1 MIHLNKGKPFPL
13 GSSLTSQ
20 GINFSLVA
28 TNAEYV
34 EILLF
39 EKEDSISPKSIF
51 KLDQTHNKGP
61 YWHAEIKNLDEGC
74 IYAFRV
80 KQKNNE
86 INNNYEKKVLLD
98 PCSRGITGWG
108 SYKRENALKKQENTN
123 SCLKSVVCDRKLFN
137 FKDYPRPK
145 HSWEETIIYEL
156 HIKAFTESTDEDES
170 CFKKFLKKIPYLK
183 ELGITTIELLPI
195 FCFDPTDAP
204 NGLKNFWGYSP
215 INWFTPHFE
224 YLSNESA
231 EKNREEF
238 RRFVE
243 ECHKADIEV
252 ILDVVYNHTC
262 EGDSKGP
269 AISWKGIDE
278 NLYYFI
284 GKDKNYQD
292 VSGCGNTI
300 AANRGLVR
308 KLIIES
314 LKCWASE
321 LGVDGFRFDLGIAL
335 SRGENLSPLDNPP
348 IFEDI
353 ECEPELIDIKFISE
367 PWDCGGLYKLGDFPS
382 KNTFTWNGHF
392 RDDLRRFWKGDKDT
406 AWNMSDKIKGSPS
419 IYKEDNIFP
428 KSINFITSHDGF
440 TLKDLVTF
448 NRKHNFANREQ
459 NRDGDNHNNSW
470 NHGTEGPTTNL
481 LINDL
486 RKRQQKNLVLSLL
499 ISKGVPMILMGDE
512 IGRSQGGNNNSW
524 CQNNLLGWMN
534 WEHGQQDL
542 ELLEYFKYVIK
553 IRKKLINI
561 FNPSFFPNNQT
572 NENIPTYHW
581 HGTKLDS
588 PDWSSWSHTVA
599 FSINKDNN
607 NPLVWIGLNAYS
619 KSIDFPLPKCKYN
632 WLKVIDTS
640 MSEIFEPLT
649 INEKFVSIKSRSSLL
664 IISEEVFGAKN
675 NLFKSGRR
683 ESNPHLQLGRLR
695 FYH

>member
-108 SYKRENALKKQENTN
+108 SYKRENALKTQENTN

-156 HIKAFTESTDEDES
+156 HIKAFTESTDKDES

-204 NGLKNFWGYSP
+204 NGLENFWGYSP

-252 ILDVVYNHTC
+252 ILDVVYNHTS

-321 LGVDGFRFDLGIAL
+321 FGVDGFRFDLGIAL

-486 RKRQQKNLVLSLL
+486 RKRQQKNLLLSLL

-599 FSINKDNN
+599 FSINKGNT

-649 INEKFVSIKSRSSLL
+649 INEKSVSIKSRSSLL

-675 NLFKSGRR
+675 NLF
-683 ESNPHLQLGRLR
+683 
-695 FYH
+695 

>member
-1 MIHLNKGKPFPL
+1 MTDINKGNPFPL
-13 GSSLTSQ
+13 GSSLTLQ
-20 GINFSLVA
+20 GVNFSLIA

-39 EKEDSISPKSIF
+39 EKEDSISPKAVL
-51 KLDQTHNKGP
+51 KLDQNHNTGP
-61 YWHAEIKNLDEGC
+61 YWHAEIKNLNEGS
-74 IYAFRV
+74 IYAFRI
-80 KQKNNE
+80 KQKNNG

-108 SYKRENALKKQENTN
+108 SYKRENALKTNENTN
-123 SCLKSVVCDRKLFN
+123 SCLKSVVCNRKLFN

-156 HIKAFTESTDEDES
+156 HIKAFTEPTDKDES
-170 CFKKFLKKIPYLK
+170 CFKEFLKKIPYLK
-183 ELGITTIELLPI
+183 ELGVTTIELLPI
-195 FCFDPTDAP
+195 FCFDPNDAP
-204 NGLKNFWGYSP
+204 NGLENFWGYSP

-224 YLSNESA
+224 YFSNVSA

-238 RRFVE
+238 RRLVE

-252 ILDVVYNHTC
+252 ILDVVYNHTS
-262 EGDSKGP
+262 EGDSQGP
-269 AISWKGIDE
+269 TISWKGIDE

-353 ECEPELIDIKFISE
+353 ECEPELIDIKLISE

-448 NRKHNFANREQ
+448 NRKNNFANKEQ

-470 NHGTEGPTTNL
+470 NHGIEGPTTNF

-486 RKRQQKNLVLSLL
+486 RKRQQKNLILSLL
-499 ISKGVPMILMGDE
+499 ISKGVPMLLMGDE
-512 IGRSQGGNNNSW
+512 IGRSQGGNNNTW
-524 CQNNLLGWMN
+524 CQNNILGWMN
-534 WEHGQQDL
+534 WDHSQQDL

-561 FNPSFFPNNQT
+561 FNPSFLPNNQ
-572 NENIPTYHW
+572 NHENIPRYHW

-599 FSINKDNN
+599 FSINKGKT

-640 MSEIFEPLT
+640 MSKIFEPLT
-649 INEKFVSIKSRSSLL
+649 VNEKSVSIKSRSSLL

-675 NLFKSGRR
+675 NIF
-683 ESNPHLQLGRLR
+683 
-695 FYH
+695 

>member
-20 GINFSLVA
+20 GVNFSLIA

-108 SYKRENALKKQENTN
+108 SYKRENALKTQENTN

-156 HIKAFTESTDEDES
+156 HIKAFTESTDKDES

-204 NGLKNFWGYSP
+204 NGLENFWGYSP

-238 RRFVE
+238 RKLVE

-252 ILDVVYNHTC
+252 ILDVVYNHTS
-262 EGDSKGP
+262 EGDYKGP
-269 AISWKGIDE
+269 AICWKGIDE

-406 AWNMSDKIKGSPS
+406 AWNMSDKIKGTPS

-486 RKRQQKNLVLSLL
+486 RKRQQKNLILSLL

-599 FSINKDNN
+599 FSINKGNT

-649 INEKFVSIKSRSSLL
+649 INEKSVSIKSRSSLL

-675 NLFKSGRR
+675 NLF
-683 ESNPHLQLGRLR
+683 
-695 FYH
+695 

>member
-13 GSSLTSQ
+13 GSSLTSR

-39 EKEDSISPKSIF
+39 EKEDSITPKSIF

-61 YWHAEIKNLDEGC
+61 YWHAEIKNLKEGC

-98 PCSRGITGWG
+98 PCSRGITGWE

-156 HIKAFTESTDEDES
+156 HIKAFTESTDKDES

-231 EKNREEF
+231 EQNREEF

-382 KNTFTWNGHF
+382 KNTFTWNGQF

-406 AWNMSDKIKGSPS
+406 AWNMSDKIKGTPS

-470 NHGTEGPTTNL
+470 NHGTEGPTTNI

-486 RKRQQKNLVLSLL
+486 RKRQQKNLILSLL

-534 WEHGQQDL
+534 WEHDQQDL
-542 ELLEYFKYVIK
+542 ELLEYFKYLIK

-561 FNPSFFPNNQT
+561 FNPTFFPNNQT
-572 NENIPTYHW
+572 KENIPTYHW

-599 FSINKDNN
+599 FSINKGNT
-607 NPLVWIGLNAYS
+607 NPLLWIGLNAYS

-640 MSEIFEPLT
+640 MSKIFEPST
-649 INEKFVSIKSRSSLL
+649 INEKSVSIKSRSSLL

-675 NLFKSGRR
+675 NLF
-683 ESNPHLQLGRLR
+683 
-695 FYH
+695 

>member
-1 MIHLNKGKPFPL
+1 MTRINKGKPYPL
-13 GSSLTSQ
+13 GSSITST
-20 GINFSLVA
+20 GVNFSLIA

-39 EKEDSISPKSIF
+39 EKEDSISPKTIY
-51 KLDQTHNKGP
+51 KLDQIHNTGP
-61 YWHAEIKNLDEGC
+61 YWHAEIKNLNEGC
-74 IYAFRV
+74 IYAFRI
-80 KQKNNE
+80 KQKNNG
-86 INNNYEKKVLLD
+86 INNNFEKKVLLD

-108 SYKRENALKKQENTN
+108 NYKRENALKTQENTAT
-123 SCLKSVVCDRKLFN
+123 CLKSVVCERKKFN

-145 HSWEETIIYEL
+145 HPWKETIIYEL
-156 HIKAFTESTDEDES
+156 HIKAFTESTEGDES
-170 CFKKFLKKIPYLK
+170 CCKKFLKKIPYLK
-183 ELGITTIELLPI
+183 ELGITTIELLPM

-204 NGLKNFWGYSP
+204 NGLENFWGYSP

-238 RRFVE
+238 RNLVE

-252 ILDVVYNHTC
+252 ILDVVYNHTS
-262 EGDSKGP
+262 EGDYKGP

-314 LKCWASE
+314 LKCWATE

-335 SRGENLSPLDNPP
+335 TRGENLTPLDNPP
-348 IFEDI
+348 IFDDI
-353 ECEPELIDIKFISE
+353 ECEPELIDIKLISE
-367 PWDCGGLYKLGDFPS
+367 PWDCGGLYKLGNFPS

-392 RDDLRRFWKGDKDT
+392 RDDMRRFWKGDKDT

-419 IYKEDNIFP
+419 IYKKDNNFP

-440 TLKDLVTF
+440 TLKDLVSF
-448 NRKHNFANREQ
+448 NCKHNFANKEH

-470 NHGTEGPTTNL
+470 NHGIEGPNTNL

-486 RKRQQKNLVLSLL
+486 RKRQQKNLLLSLL
-499 ISKGVPMILMGDE
+499 ISRGVPMLLMGDE

-524 CQNNLLGWMN
+524 CQNNFLGWMN
-534 WEHGQQDL
+534 WDHSKQDL
-542 ELLEYFKYVIK
+542 ELLNYLKYVIK

-561 FNPSFFPNNQT
+561 FNPSLLT
-572 NENIPTYHW
+572 NIQNHDNHFRYHW
-581 HGTKLDS
+581 HGIKLDS
-588 PDWSSWSHTVA
+588 PDWSSWSHTIA
-599 FSINKDNN
+599 FSINKGETD
-607 NPLVWIGLNAYS
+607 PMVWIGLNAYS
-619 KSIDFPLPKCKYN
+619 KSIDFSLPKCKYN

-640 MSEIFEPLT
+640 ISDIFEPITL
-649 INEKFVSIKSRSSLL
+649 NEQSIQIKSRSSIL
-664 IISEEVFGAKN
+664 IISKEVFDGVN
-675 NLFKSGRR
+675 DLM
-683 ESNPHLQLGRLR
+683 
-695 FYH
+695 

>member
-1 MIHLNKGKPFPL
+1 M
-13 GSSLTSQ
+13 
-20 GINFSLVA
+20 
-28 TNAEYV
+28 
-34 EILLF
+34 
-39 EKEDSISPKSIF
+39 
-51 KLDQTHNKGP
+51 
-61 YWHAEIKNLDEGC
+61 
-74 IYAFRV
+74 
-80 KQKNNE
+80 
-86 INNNYEKKVLLD
+86 
-98 PCSRGITGWG
+98 
-108 SYKRENALKKQENTN
+108 QENTN
-123 SCLKSVVCDRKLFN
+123 SCLKSVVCNRKLFN

-156 HIKAFTESTDEDES
+156 HIKSFTESTDKTES
-170 CFKKFLKKIPYLK
+170 CFKKFIKKIPYLK
-183 ELGITTIELLPI
+183 ELGITSIELLPI

-204 NGLKNFWGYSP
+204 NGLENFWGYSP

-231 EKNREEF
+231 EENREEF

-252 ILDVVYNHTC
+252 ILDVVYNHTS

-278 NLYYFI
+278 NLYYYI
-284 GKDKNYQD
+284 GKDKNFQD

-321 LGVDGFRFDLGIAL
+321 FGVDGFRFDLGIAL

-406 AWNMSDKIKGSPS
+406 AWNMSDKIKGTPS

-470 NHGTEGPTTNL
+470 NHGAEGPTTNL

-486 RKRQQKNLVLSLL
+486 RKRQQKNLILSLL

-534 WEHGQQDL
+534 WDRSQQDL
-542 ELLEYFKYVIK
+542 ELLNYYKYVIK

-572 NENIPTYHW
+572 NENIPRYHYHW
-581 HGTKLDS
+581 HGTKLDR
-588 PDWSSWSHTVA
+588 PDWSSWSLTVA
-599 FSINKDNN
+599 FSINKGNT

-640 MSEIFEPLT
+640 MSRIFEPLT

-664 IISEEVFGAKN
+664 IVSEEVFGAKN
-675 NLFKSGRR
+675 NLF
-683 ESNPHLQLGRLR
+683 
-695 FYH
+695 

>member
-156 HIKAFTESTDEDES
+156 HIKSFTESTDKNES
-170 CFKKFLKKIPYLK
+170 CCKKFLKKIPYLK

-204 NGLKNFWGYSP
+204 NGLENFWGYSP

-406 AWNMSDKIKGSPS
+406 AWNMSDKIKGTPS

-486 RKRQQKNLVLSLL
+486 RKRQQKNLILSLL

-649 INEKFVSIKSRSSLL
+649 INKKSVSIKSRSSLL

-675 NLFKSGRR
+675 NLF
-683 ESNPHLQLGRLR
+683 
-695 FYH
+695 

>member
-1 MIHLNKGKPFPL
+1 MTHIYKGKPFPL

-20 GINFSLVA
+20 GVNFSLVA

-39 EKEDSISPKSIF
+39 EKEDSISPKSIL
-51 KLDQTHNKGP
+51 KLDHNHNTGP
-61 YWHAEIKNLDEGC
+61 YWHAEVKNLNEGC

-80 KQKNNE
+80 KQKNNA

-98 PCSRGITGWG
+98 PCSRGITGWI
-108 SYKRENALKKQENTN
+108 SYKRENALKTQENAN

-137 FKDYPRPK
+137 FKDFPRPK

-156 HIKAFTESTDEDES
+156 HIKSFTDSTDKNES
-170 CFKKFLKKIPYLK
+170 CFKKFIKKIPYLK
-183 ELGITTIELLPI
+183 ELGITSIELLPI

-204 NGLKNFWGYSP
+204 NGLENFWGYSP

-238 RRFVE
+238 RKLVE

-252 ILDVVYNHTC
+252 IVDVVYNHTS

-269 AISWKGIDE
+269 TISWKGIDE

-321 LGVDGFRFDLGIAL
+321 FGVDGFRFDLGIAL

-353 ECEPELIDIKFISE
+353 ECEPELVDIKFISE

-406 AWNMSDKIKGSPS
+406 AWNMSDKIKGTPS
-419 IYKEDNIFP
+419 IYKEDTIFP

-486 RKRQQKNLVLSLL
+486 RKRQQKNLILSLL

-561 FNPSFFPNNQT
+561 FNPSFSPNNQT

-599 FSINKDNN
+599 FSINKGNN
-607 NPLVWIGLNAYS
+607 NPLIWVGLNAYS

-640 MSEIFEPLT
+640 ISEIFEPLT
-649 INEKFVSIKSRSSLL
+649 TNEKSVSIKSRSSLL

-675 NLFKSGRR
+675 NLF
-683 ESNPHLQLGRLR
+683 
-695 FYH
+695 

>member
-1 MIHLNKGKPFPL
+1 VTHINKGKPFPL

-20 GINFSLVA
+20 GVNFSLVA

-39 EKEDSISPKSIF
+39 EKEDSISPKSIL
-51 KLDQTHNKGP
+51 KLDKNHNTGP
-61 YWHAEIKNLDEGC
+61 YWHAEVKNLNIGC

-80 KQKNNE
+80 RQKNNA

-108 SYKRENALKKQENTN
+108 SYKRENALEARENSN

-156 HIKAFTESTDEDES
+156 HIKSFTESTDKNES

-183 ELGITTIELLPI
+183 ELGITSIELLPI

-204 NGLKNFWGYSP
+204 NGLDNFWGYSP

-224 YLSNESA
+224 YLSNESP

-238 RRFVE
+238 RKLVE

-252 ILDVVYNHTC
+252 ILDVVYNHTS
-262 EGDSKGP
+262 EGDYKGP

-321 LGVDGFRFDLGIAL
+321 FGVDGFRFDLGIAL

-353 ECEPELIDIKFISE
+353 ECEPELVDIKFISE

-392 RDDLRRFWKGDKDT
+392 RDDLRKFWKGDKDT

-419 IYKEDNIFP
+419 IYKEDTIFP

-486 RKRQQKNLVLSLL
+486 RKRQQKNLILSLL

-534 WEHGQQDL
+534 WENGQQDL
-542 ELLEYFKYVIK
+542 ELLEYFKYVMK

-561 FNPSFFPNNQT
+561 FNPSFLPNNQT

-581 HGTKLDS
+581 HGTKLDR

-599 FSINKDNN
+599 FSINKGNTD
-607 NPLVWIGLNAYS
+607 PLVWIGLNAYS

-640 MSEIFEPLT
+640 MSEISAPST

-664 IISEEVFGAKN
+664 IISEVFGGEN
-675 NLFKSGRR
+675 NLF
-683 ESNPHLQLGRLR
+683 
-695 FYH
+695 

>member
-1 MIHLNKGKPFPL
+1 VNNINKGNPFPL
-13 GSSLTSQ
+13 GSSQTAQ
-20 GINFSLVA
+20 GVNFSLIA

-39 EKEDSISPKSIF
+39 EQEDSAFPKSII
-51 KLDQTHNKGP
+51 KLDRNHNTGP
-61 YWHAEIKNLDEGC
+61 YWHAEIKNLNEGC

-80 KQKNNE
+80 KQKNNAV
-86 INNNYEKKVLLD
+86 NNNYEKKVLLD

-108 SYKRENALKKQENTN
+108 SYKRENALKTTENTN

-156 HIKAFTESTDEDES
+156 HIKAFTESTDKDES
-170 CFKKFLKKIPYLK
+170 CFKKFLKKISHLK
-183 ELGITTIELLPI
+183 ELGITTVELLPI

-224 YLSNESA
+224 YFSNKSA
-231 EKNREEF
+231 KNNREEF

-252 ILDVVYNHTC
+252 ILDVVYNHTS
-262 EGDSKGP
+262 EGDSHGP

-314 LKCWASE
+314 LKCWSSE
-321 LGVDGFRFDLGIAL
+321 FGVDGFRFDLGIAL
-335 SRGENLSPLDNPP
+335 SRGENLLPLDNPP

-353 ECEPELIDIKFISE
+353 ECEPELIDIKLISE
-367 PWDCGGLYKLGDFPS
+367 PWDCGGLYKLGNFPS

-406 AWNMSDKIKGSPS
+406 AWNLSDKIKGSPS
-419 IYKEDNIFP
+419 IYKEENIFP

-470 NHGTEGPTTNL
+470 NHGIEGPTTKL

-486 RKRQQKNLVLSLL
+486 RKRQQKNLILSLFV
-499 ISKGVPMILMGDE
+499 SKGVPMILMGDE

-524 CQNNLLGWMN
+524 CQDNLLSGMN
-534 WEHGQQDL
+534 WDPAKQDL

-561 FNPSFFPNNQT
+561 FNPSFLPNNP
-572 NENIPTYHW
+572 NYENMPRYHW

-599 FSINKDNN
+599 FSINKGKT

-619 KSIDFPLPKCKYN
+619 KDIDFPLPKCEYN

-640 MSEIFEPLT
+640 MSEIFEPLA
-649 INEKFVSIKSRSSLL
+649 IDEKSVSIKSRSSLL
-664 IISEEVFGAKN
+664 IISEEVFGTKN
-675 NLFKSGRR
+675 NLF
-683 ESNPHLQLGRLR
+683 
-695 FYH
+695 

>member
-1 MIHLNKGKPFPL
+1 MTHINKGKPFPL

-20 GINFSLVA
+20 GVNFSLIA

-39 EKEDSISPKSIF
+39 EKEDSISPKTIL
-51 KLDQTHNKGP
+51 KLDKDHNTGP
-61 YWHAEIKNLDEGC
+61 YWHIEIKNINEGC
-74 IYAFRV
+74 IYAFRI
-80 KQKNNE
+80 KQKNND

-108 SYKRENALKKQENTN
+108 SYKRENALKTQENTH

-156 HIKAFTESTDEDES
+156 HIKSFTESTDKNES

-204 NGLKNFWGYSP
+204 NGLENFWGYSP
-215 INWFTPHFE
+215 INWFTPHFG

-238 RRFVE
+238 IRLVE
-243 ECHKADIEV
+243 ECHNADIEV
-252 ILDVVYNHTC
+252 ILDVVYNHTS
-262 EGDSKGP
+262 EGDSQGP

-284 GKDKNYQD
+284 GKDKNYMD

-321 LGVDGFRFDLGIAL
+321 FGVDGFRFDLGIAL
-335 SRGENLSPLDNPP
+335 SRGENLSPLENPP

-353 ECEPELIDIKFISE
+353 ECEPELIDIKLISE

-382 KNTFTWNGHF
+382 KNIFTWNGHF

-406 AWNMSDKIKGSPS
+406 AWNMSDKIKGTPS
-419 IYKEDNIFP
+419 IYKKDNIFP

-448 NRKHNFANREQ
+448 NGKHNFANREQ

-486 RKRQQKNLVLSLL
+486 RKRQQKNLILSLL

-534 WEHGQQDL
+534 WENGQQDL
-542 ELLEYFKYVIK
+542 ELLDFFKYVIK

-599 FSINKDNN
+599 FSINKGNT
-607 NPLVWIGLNAYS
+607 NPLIWVGLNAYS
-619 KSIDFPLPKCKYN
+619 KSIDFPLPRCKNN

-640 MSEIFEPLT
+640 MTKVFEPLT
-649 INEKFVSIKSRSSLL
+649 INKKSVSIKSRSSLL
-664 IISEEVFGAKN
+664 IISEEVFGAQN
-675 NLFKSGRR
+675 NIF
-683 ESNPHLQLGRLR
+683 
-695 FYH
+695 

>member
-1 MIHLNKGKPFPL
+1 VTHINKGKPFPL

-20 GINFSLVA
+20 GVNFSLVA

-86 INNNYEKKVLLD
+86 INNNFEKKVLLD

-108 SYKRENALKKQENTN
+108 SYKRENALKTQENTN

-156 HIKAFTESTDEDES
+156 HIKSFTESIDKNES

-183 ELGITTIELLPI
+183 DLGITTIELLPI

-204 NGLKNFWGYSP
+204 NGLENFWGYSP

-238 RRFVE
+238 RKLVE

-252 ILDVVYNHTC
+252 ILDVVYNHTS
-262 EGDSKGP
+262 EGDSQGP

-321 LGVDGFRFDLGIAL
+321 FGVDGFRFDLGIAL
-335 SRGENLSPLDNPP
+335 SRGENLSPLENPP

-353 ECEPELIDIKFISE
+353 ECEPELIDIKLISE
-367 PWDCGGLYKLGDFPS
+367 PWDCGGLYKLGNFPS

-406 AWNMSDKIKGSPS
+406 AWNMSDKIKGTPS

-481 LINDL
+481 FINDL
-486 RKRQQKNLVLSLL
+486 RKRQQKNLILSLL

-524 CQNNLLGWMN
+524 CQNNLLGCMN

-542 ELLEYFKYVIK
+542 ELLEFFKYVIK

-572 NENIPTYHW
+572 NKNIPTYHW

-599 FSINKDNN
+599 FSINQDNT

-675 NLFKSGRR
+675 NIF
-683 ESNPHLQLGRLR
+683 
-695 FYH
+695 

>member
-51 KLDQTHNKGP
+51 KLDQTHKKGP

-108 SYKRENALKKQENTN
+108 SYKRENALKNQENTN

-156 HIKAFTESTDEDES
+156 HIKAFTESTDKDES

-321 LGVDGFRFDLGIAL
+321 FGVDGFRFDLGIAL

-353 ECEPELIDIKFISE
+353 ECEPELVDIKFISE

-419 IYKEDNIFP
+419 IYKEDTIFP

-486 RKRQQKNLVLSLL
+486 RKRQQKNLILSLL

-599 FSINKDNN
+599 FSINKDNTS
-607 NPLVWIGLNAYS
+607 PLVWIGLNAYS

-649 INEKFVSIKSRSSLL
+649 INEKSVSIKSRSSLL

-675 NLFKSGRR
+675 NLF
-683 ESNPHLQLGRLR
+683 
-695 FYH
+695 

>member
-1 MIHLNKGKPFPL
+1 VTHINIGKPFPL

-20 GINFSLVA
+20 GVNFSLIA

-39 EKEDSISPKSIF
+39 EKEDSISPKTIL
-51 KLDQTHNKGP
+51 KLNKDHNTGP
-61 YWHAEIKNLDEGC
+61 YWHAEIKKLNEGC
-74 IYAFRV
+74 IYAFRI
-80 KQKNNE
+80 KQKNNG
-86 INNNYEKKVLLD
+86 INSNYEKKVLLD

-108 SYKRENALKKQENTN
+108 SYKRENALKTQENTN

-145 HSWEETIIYEL
+145 HAWEETIIYEL
-156 HIKAFTESTDEDES
+156 HIKAFTESTDKDES

-204 NGLKNFWGYSP
+204 NNLKNFWGYSP

-238 RRFVE
+238 RRLVE
-243 ECHKADIEV
+243 ECHKAEIEV
-252 ILDVVYNHTC
+252 ILDVVYNHTS
-262 EGDSKGP
+262 EGDSQGP

-284 GKDKNYQD
+284 GKDKNYKD

-308 KLIIES
+308 KIIIDS

-321 LGVDGFRFDLGIAL
+321 FGVDGFRFDLGIAL

-353 ECEPELIDIKFISE
+353 ECEPELIDIKLISE

-406 AWNMSDKIKGSPS
+406 SWNMSDKIQGSPS
-419 IYKEDNIFP
+419 IYKKDKIFP

-448 NRKHNFANREQ
+448 NRKHNFANKEQ

-470 NHGTEGPTTNL
+470 NHGIEGPTTNL
-481 LINDL
+481 LISDL
-486 RKRQQKNLVLSLL
+486 RKRQQKNLLLSLL
-499 ISKGVPMILMGDE
+499 ISRGVPMILMGDE

-534 WEHGQQDL
+534 WDSGQQDL
-542 ELLEYFKYVIK
+542 ELLEFFKYVIK

-561 FNPSFFPNNQT
+561 FNPSFLPNNP
-572 NENIPTYHW
+572 NHENIPRYHW
-581 HGTKLDS
+581 HGTKLDT
-588 PDWSSWSHTVA
+588 PDWNSWSHTIA
-599 FSINKDNN
+599 FSINKGKT

-619 KSIDFPLPKCKYN
+619 KSIDFPLPKSEYN
-632 WLKVIDTS
+632 WLKVIDTN
-640 MSEIFEPLT
+640 MNKIFEPLT
-649 INEKFVSIKSRSSLL
+649 VNEKSVSIKSKSSLL
-664 IISEEVFGAKN
+664 IISEEIFGTKN
-675 NLFKSGRR
+675 NKL
-683 ESNPHLQLGRLR
+683 
-695 FYH
+695 

>member
-51 KLDQTHNKGP
+51 KLDQTHNTGP

-98 PCSRGITGWG
+98 PCSRGITGWR
-108 SYKRENALKKQENTN
+108 SYKRENALKNQENTN

-156 HIKAFTESTDEDES
+156 HIKAFTESTDKDES

-252 ILDVVYNHTC
+252 ILDVVYNHTS

-406 AWNMSDKIKGSPS
+406 AWNMSDKIKGTPS

-486 RKRQQKNLVLSLL
+486 RKRQQKNLILSLL

-599 FSINKDNN
+599 FSINKDNT

-649 INEKFVSIKSRSSLL
+649 INEKSVSIKSRSSLL

-675 NLFKSGRR
+675 NLF
-683 ESNPHLQLGRLR
+683 
-695 FYH
+695 

>member
-108 SYKRENALKKQENTN
+108 SYKRENALKNQENTN

-156 HIKAFTESTDEDES
+156 HIKSFTESTDKNES
-170 CFKKFLKKIPYLK
+170 CCKKFLKKIPYLK

-204 NGLKNFWGYSP
+204 NGLENFWGYSP

-406 AWNMSDKIKGSPS
+406 AWNMSDKIKGTPS

-470 NHGTEGPTTNL
+470 NHGIEGPTTNL

-486 RKRQQKNLVLSLL
+486 RKRQQKNLILSLL

-599 FSINKDNN
+599 FSINKDNT

-649 INEKFVSIKSRSSLL
+649 INEKSVSIKSRSSLL

-675 NLFKSGRR
+675 NLF
-683 ESNPHLQLGRLR
+683 
-695 FYH
+695 

>member
-1 MIHLNKGKPFPL
+1 VTHINIGRPFPL
-13 GSSLTSQ
+13 GSSLTSI
-20 GINFSLVA
+20 GVNFSLIA

-39 EKEDSISPKSIF
+39 EKKDSVFPKTIF
-51 KLDQTHNKGP
+51 KLDQIHNTGP
-61 YWHAEIKNLDEGC
+61 YWHAEIRNLNEGC

-80 KQKNNE
+80 KQKNNG
-86 INNNYEKKVLLD
+86 INRNFEKKVLLD

-108 SYKRENALKKQENTN
+108 SYKRKNALETHENTN

-137 FKDYPRPK
+137 FKDFPRPK
-145 HSWEETIIYEL
+145 HSWEETVIYEL
-156 HIKAFTESTDEDES
+156 HIKAFTESTDKDGS
-170 CFKKFLKKIPYLK
+170 CFKKFFKKIPYLK
-183 ELGITTIELLPI
+183 DLGITTIELLPI
-195 FCFDPTDAP
+195 FCFDPNDSP

-224 YLSNESA
+224 YLSNESS

-252 ILDVVYNHTC
+252 ILDVVFNHTS
-262 EGDSKGP
+262 EGDSRGP
-269 AISWKGIDE
+269 TISWKGIDE
-278 NLYYFI
+278 SLYYFI

-335 SRGENLSPLDNPP
+335 SRGENLIPLDNPP

-353 ECEPELIDIKFISE
+353 ECEPELIDVKFISE
-367 PWDCGGLYKLGDFPS
+367 PWDCGGLYKLSDFPS

-419 IYKEDNIFP
+419 IYKEHSIFT

-448 NRKHNFANREQ
+448 NRKHNFANKEQ

-470 NHGTEGPTTNL
+470 NHGIEGPTTSS

-486 RKRQQKNLVLSLL
+486 RKRQQKNLLLSLL
-499 ISKGVPMILMGDE
+499 ISRGVPMLLMGDE

-524 CQNNLLGWMN
+524 CQNNILGYMN
-534 WEHGQQDL
+534 WEDGQKDL
-542 ELLEYFKYVIK
+542 ELLNYLKYVIK
-553 IRKKLINI
+553 IRKKFIKIL
-561 FNPSFFPNNQT
+561 NPSYLPKNQ
-572 NENIPTYHW
+572 NHENIIKYFW
-581 HGTKLDS
+581 HGTKLDR

-599 FSINKDNN
+599 FSLNKGEDD
-607 NPLVWIGLNAYS
+607 PLIWVGLNAYS
-619 KSIDFPLPKCKYN
+619 KSIEFALPKCKSN

-640 MSEIFEPLT
+640 YSKIFRPLA
-649 INEKFVSIKSRSSLL
+649 INENYVSIESRSSIL
-664 IISEEVFGAKN
+664 IISDAIFDAKN
-675 NLFKSGRR
+675 NIL
-683 ESNPHLQLGRLR
+683 
-695 FYH
+695 

>member
-20 GINFSLVA
+20 GVNFSLIA

-39 EKEDSISPKSIF
+39 EKEDSISPKTIL
-51 KLDQTHNKGP
+51 KLDKNHNTGP
-61 YWHAEIKNLDEGC
+61 YWHAEIKNLNEGC
-74 IYAFRV
+74 IYAFRI

-108 SYKRENALKKQENTN
+108 SYKRENALKTQENTN

-156 HIKAFTESTDEDES
+156 HIKAFTESTDKDES

-204 NGLKNFWGYSP
+204 NGLENFWGYSP

-238 RRFVE
+238 RRLVE

-252 ILDVVYNHTC
+252 ILDVVYNHTS
-262 EGDSKGP
+262 EGDSQGP

-406 AWNMSDKIKGSPS
+406 AWNMSDKIKGTPS

-470 NHGTEGPTTNL
+470 NHGIEGPTTNL

-486 RKRQQKNLVLSLL
+486 RKRQQKNLILSLL

-561 FNPSFFPNNQT
+561 FNPSLLPNNQ
-572 NENIPTYHW
+572 NDENTPRYHW

-599 FSINKDNN
+599 FSINKGNT

-649 INEKFVSIKSRSSLL
+649 INEKSVSIKSRSSLL

-675 NLFKSGRR
+675 NIF
-683 ESNPHLQLGRLR
+683 
-695 FYH
+695 

>member
-1 MIHLNKGKPFPL
+1 MTHINKGNPFPL
-13 GSSLTSQ
+13 GSSLTSR
-20 GINFSLVA
+20 GVNFSLIA

-34 EILLF
+34 EILFF
-39 EKEDSISPKSIF
+39 EKEDSIFPKTTL
-51 KLDQTHNKGP
+51 KLDKTHNTGP
-61 YWHAEIKNLDEGC
+61 YWHVEIKNLNEGC
-74 IYAFRV
+74 IYAYRI

-98 PCSRGITGWG
+98 PCSRGISGWE
-108 SYKRENALKKQENTN
+108 SYKRENALKTQENTH

-156 HIKAFTESTDEDES
+156 HIKSFTESIDKNES
-170 CFKKFLKKIPYLK
+170 CCKKFLKKIPYLK

-231 EKNREEF
+231 QKNREEF
-238 RRFVE
+238 RRLVE

-252 ILDVVYNHTC
+252 ILDVVYNHTS
-262 EGDSKGP
+262 EGDSQGP

-284 GKDKNYQD
+284 GEDKNYQD

-314 LKCWASE
+314 LKCWSSE
-321 LGVDGFRFDLGIAL
+321 FGIDGFRFDLGIAL

-348 IFEDI
+348 LFEDI
-353 ECEPELIDIKFISE
+353 ECEPELVDIKFISE

-392 RDDLRRFWKGDKDT
+392 RDDLRKFWKGDKDT

-419 IYKEDNIFP
+419 IYKEDKILP

-448 NRKHNFANREQ
+448 NRKHNFANSEQ

-470 NHGTEGPTTNL
+470 NHGIEGPTSNL

-486 RKRQQKNLVLSLL
+486 RKRQQKNLILSLL
-499 ISKGVPMILMGDE
+499 ISKGVPMVLMGDE

-553 IRKKLINI
+553 IRKKLIDF
-561 FNPSFFPNNQT
+561 FNPSFFPNNQP
-572 NENIPTYHW
+572 NQKIPTYHW

-588 PDWSSWSHTVA
+588 PDWSSWSHTIA
-599 FSINKDNN
+599 FSLNKGNT
-607 NPLVWIGLNAYS
+607 NPQIWIGLNAYS
-619 KSIDFPLPKCKYN
+619 NSIDFPLPKCKYN

-640 MSEIFEPLT
+640 MPSIFEPLT
-649 INEKFVSIKSRSSLL
+649 INEKTVSIKSRSSLL
-664 IISEEVFGAKN
+664 IISEEVFGSKN
-675 NLFKSGRR
+675 NIF
-683 ESNPHLQLGRLR
+683 
-695 FYH
+695 

>member
-108 SYKRENALKKQENTN
+108 SYKRENALKTQENTN

-156 HIKAFTESTDEDES
+156 HIKAFTESTDKDES

-204 NGLKNFWGYSP
+204 SGLENFWGYSP

-231 EKNREEF
+231 KKNREEF
-238 RRFVE
+238 RRLVE

-406 AWNMSDKIKGSPS
+406 AWNMSDKIKGTPS

-486 RKRQQKNLVLSLL
+486 RKRQQKNLILSLL
-499 ISKGVPMILMGDE
+499 ISRGVPMILMGDE

-599 FSINKDNN
+599 FSINKDKT
-607 NPLVWIGLNAYS
+607 NPLIWIGLNAYS

-649 INEKFVSIKSRSSLL
+649 INEKSVSIKSRSSLL
-664 IISEEVFGAKN
+664 IIADEVFGAKN
-675 NLFKSGRR
+675 NLF
-683 ESNPHLQLGRLR
+683 
-695 FYH
+695 

>member
-1 MIHLNKGKPFPL
+1 VIHLNKGKPFPL

-39 EKEDSISPKSIF
+39 EKEDSISPKNIL
-51 KLDQTHNKGP
+51 KLDHNNNTGP
-61 YWHAEIKNLDEGC
+61 YWHAEISNLNEGC
-74 IYAFRV
+74 IYAFRI
-80 KQKNNE
+80 KQKNNGV
-86 INNNYEKKVLLD
+86 NNNYEKKVLLD
-98 PCSRGITGWG
+98 PCSRGITGWE
-108 SYKRENALKKQENTN
+108 SYKRENALKTQENTN

-137 FKDYPRPK
+137 FKDFPRPK

-156 HIKAFTESTDEDES
+156 HIKSFTESTDKTES

-183 ELGITTIELLPI
+183 ELGITSIELLPI

-204 NGLKNFWGYSP
+204 NGLENFWGYSP
-215 INWFTPHFE
+215 INWFTHHFE

-231 EKNREEF
+231 EKIREEF
-238 RRFVE
+238 RRLVE

-252 ILDVVYNHTC
+252 ILDVVYNHTS
-262 EGDSKGP
+262 EGDSQGP

-348 IFEDI
+348 IFEEI
-353 ECEPELIDIKFISE
+353 ECEPELFDIKLISE
-367 PWDCGGLYKLGDFPS
+367 PWDCGGLYKLGNFPS

-419 IYKEDNIFP
+419 IYKKDDIFP

-448 NRKHNFANREQ
+448 NKKHNFANREQ

-486 RKRQQKNLVLSLL
+486 RKRQQRNLILSLL

-534 WEHGQQDL
+534 WDHGQQDL

-561 FNPSFFPNNQT
+561 FNPSFLPKNQ
-572 NENIPTYHW
+572 NHENIPIYNW

-599 FSINKDNN
+599 FSINKGKT

-619 KSIDFPLPKCKYN
+619 KSIDFPIPKCKYN

-640 MSEIFEPLT
+640 MSEIFEPIAL
-649 INEKFVSIKSRSSLL
+649 NEKSVSIKSRSSLL
-664 IISEEVFGAKN
+664 IISEEVFGTN
-675 NLFKSGRR
+675 NNIF
-683 ESNPHLQLGRLR
+683 
-695 FYH
+695 

>member
-1 MIHLNKGKPFPL
+1 MIHLNKGKPLPL

-20 GINFSLVA
+20 GVNFSLIA

-39 EKEDSISPKSIF
+39 EKEDSIYPKSIF

-61 YWHAEIKNLDEGC
+61 YWHAEIKNLNEGC

-80 KQKNNE
+80 KQKNND

-108 SYKRENALKKQENTN
+108 SYKRENALKTQENTN

-156 HIKAFTESTDEDES
+156 HIKAFTELTDKDKS

-231 EKNREEF
+231 EENREEF

-243 ECHKADIEV
+243 ECHKAGIEV
-252 ILDVVYNHTC
+252 ILDVVYNHTS

-382 KNTFTWNGHF
+382 KSTFTWNGHF

-406 AWNMSDKIKGSPS
+406 AWNMSDKIKGTPS
-419 IYKEDNIFP
+419 IYKEDNIIP

-486 RKRQQKNLVLSLL
+486 RKRQQKNLILSLL

-534 WEHGQQDL
+534 WEHGQKDL

-561 FNPSFFPNNQT
+561 FNPSSFPNNQT
-572 NENIPTYHW
+572 SENIPKYHW

-599 FSINKDNN
+599 FSINKGHT

-619 KSIDFPLPKCKYN
+619 KSIEFPLPKCKYN
-632 WLKVIDTS
+632 WLKVVDTS

-649 INEKFVSIKSRSSLL
+649 LNGKSVSIKSRSSLL

-675 NLFKSGRR
+675 NLS
-683 ESNPHLQLGRLR
+683 
-695 FYH
+695 

>member
-108 SYKRENALKKQENTN
+108 SYKRENALKTQENTN

-156 HIKAFTESTDEDES
+156 HIKAFTESTDKDES

-406 AWNMSDKIKGSPS
+406 AWNMSDKIKGTPS
-419 IYKEDNIFP
+419 IYKKDNIFP

-486 RKRQQKNLVLSLL
+486 RKRQQKNLILSLL

-599 FSINKDNN
+599 FSINKGNTS
-607 NPLVWIGLNAYS
+607 PLVWIGLNAYS

-675 NLFKSGRR
+675 NL
-683 ESNPHLQLGRLR
+683 L
-695 FYH
+695 

>member
-1 MIHLNKGKPFPL
+1 MTHINKGNPFPL

-20 GINFSLVA
+20 GVNFSLVA

-39 EKEDSISPKSIF
+39 EKEDSISPKSIL
-51 KLDQTHNKGP
+51 KLDLNHNTGP
-61 YWHAEIKNLDEGC
+61 YWHAEVENLKEGC

-80 KQKNNE
+80 KQKNNA

-108 SYKRENALKKQENTN
+108 SYKRENALKTQENIN

-156 HIKAFTESTDEDES
+156 HIKSFTESSDKNES
-170 CFKKFLKKIPYLK
+170 CFKKFLRKIPYLK

-204 NGLKNFWGYSP
+204 NGLGNFWGYSP

-238 RRFVE
+238 KRLVE
-243 ECHKADIEV
+243 ECHKEGIEV
-252 ILDVVYNHTC
+252 ILDVVYNHTS
-262 EGDSKGP
+262 EGDSQGP
-269 AISWKGIDE
+269 AISWRGIDE

-321 LGVDGFRFDLGIAL
+321 FGVDGFRFDLGIAL
-335 SRGENLSPLDNPP
+335 SRGENLSPLENPP

-353 ECEPELIDIKFISE
+353 ECEPELIDIKLISE

-406 AWNMSDKIKGSPS
+406 AWNMSDKIKGTPS

-470 NHGTEGPTTNL
+470 NHGMEGPTTNL

-486 RKRQQKNLVLSLL
+486 RKRQQKNLILSLL
-499 ISKGVPMILMGDE
+499 ISRGVPMILMGDE

-534 WEHGQQDL
+534 WEHDQQDL

-561 FNPSFFPNNQT
+561 FNPSFLSNLQT
-572 NENIPTYHW
+572 NENIPTYYW

-599 FSINKDNN
+599 FSINKGNN

-640 MSEIFEPLT
+640 MHEIFEPLT
-649 INEKFVSIKSRSSLL
+649 ITEKSVSIKSRSSLL

-675 NLFKSGRR
+675 NLF
-683 ESNPHLQLGRLR
+683 
-695 FYH
+695 

>member
-1 MIHLNKGKPFPL
+1 M
-13 GSSLTSQ
+13 
-20 GINFSLVA
+20 
-28 TNAEYV
+28 
-34 EILLF
+34 
-39 EKEDSISPKSIF
+39 
-51 KLDQTHNKGP
+51 
-61 YWHAEIKNLDEGC
+61 
-74 IYAFRV
+74 

-98 PCSRGITGWG
+98 PCSRGITGWE
-108 SYKRENALKKQENTN
+108 SYKRENALKTQENTN

-156 HIKAFTESTDEDES
+156 HIKSFTESTDKNES

-204 NGLKNFWGYSP
+204 NGLENFWGYSP

-486 RKRQQKNLVLSLL
+486 RKRQQKNLILSLL

-542 ELLEYFKYVIK
+542 ELLEYFKYIIK

-572 NENIPTYHW
+572 NKNIPTYHW

-599 FSINKDNN
+599 FSINKGNTS
-607 NPLVWIGLNAYS
+607 PLVWIGLNAYS

-649 INEKFVSIKSRSSLL
+649 INEKSVSIKSRSSLL

-675 NLFKSGRR
+675 NLF
-683 ESNPHLQLGRLR
+683 
-695 FYH
+695 

>member
-1 MIHLNKGKPFPL
+1 M
-13 GSSLTSQ
+13 
-20 GINFSLVA
+20 
-28 TNAEYV
+28 
-34 EILLF
+34 F

-51 KLDQTHNKGP
+51 KLDQTHNTGP
-61 YWHAEIKNLDEGC
+61 YWHAEINNLDEGC

-156 HIKAFTESTDEDES
+156 HIKSFTESTDKNES

-183 ELGITTIELLPI
+183 ELGITSIELLPI

-204 NGLKNFWGYSP
+204 NGLENFWGYSP

-353 ECEPELIDIKFISE
+353 ECEPELIDIKLISE

-406 AWNMSDKIKGSPS
+406 AWNMSDKIKGTPS

-486 RKRQQKNLVLSLL
+486 RKRQQKNLILSLL

-599 FSINKDNN
+599 FSINKGNT

-649 INEKFVSIKSRSSLL
+649 INEKSVSIKSRSSLL

-675 NLFKSGRR
+675 NLF
-683 ESNPHLQLGRLR
+683 
-695 FYH
+695 